1 MNIILTTTVY
11 PQDKCY
17 LYQKNHEERLQN
29 YLKSIKQWI
38 NSPFKITVVENSGY
52 TFPEFEQCLY
62 DVNRFEIITFNESIL
77 HEAKYLIG
85 NNSKGA
91 SELFSI
97 NYSIKHSKILTPGD
111 FIIKVTG
118 RYFIPEFEK
127 CLLNLNFFDAIIQ
140 NDRSSCE
147 IIGCSFAQKDLVF
160 NTSDLLNGSQC
171 NHIEF
176 LYKSRIQ
183 LLNKVLILK
192 KLNISPTS
200 MGGANV
206 IRNSL

>member
-11 PQDKCY
+11 TQDKCY
-17 LYQKNHEERLQN
+17 LYQKNHEERLEN

-38 NSPFKITVVENSGY
+38 NSPFKIIVVENSGY
-52 TFPEFEQCLY
+52 TFPEFQQS
-62 DVNRFEIITFNESIL
+62 DRFEIITFNESTL

-97 NYSIKHSKILTPGD
+97 NYSIKNSKILTPGD

-118 RYFIPEFEK
+118 RYFIPDFEK
-127 CLLNLNFFDAIIQ
+127 CLLNLNLFDAIIQ

-147 IIGCSFAQKDLVF
+147 IIGCSFEQKDLVF
-160 NTSDLLNGSQC
+160 NTSDILDGSPC

-176 LYKSRIQ
+176 LYKKRIE

-192 KLNISPTS
+192 KLNISPTK